1 MSVSTL
7 ASEKPKDIS
16 QSLYRAIWRW
26 HFFAGLLVIPFM
38 LNLAITGGLY
48 LFKDEIDNTVFAYR
62 NVVTP
67 HNEVLAPSLLIKNA
81 QAAVPGSTILRY
93 RDPST
98 PTQSARV
105 IVGTD
110 AGKVLVFVDPYTG
123 SVLGKVAEKQEF
135 NWVVRK
141 IHSLVY
147 FGLALDRVVEAVGGL
162 ALILV
167 VTGFY
172 LWWPRKQKGGVI
184 TVRGTPDKRVF
195 WRDLHAVT
203 GAVAGALIFFL
214 AITGMPWS
222 SYWGDKLNGTLANN
236 GLGYPTQLW
245 NETPISQI
253 PTKDVLTEAGWT
265 VENAP
270 VPTSTVDGVVKSVGL
285 DQIVT
290 SAKAEGITPGFEV
303 SLPSDPE
310 GVYTAAIFPDD
321 IAKQRTI
328 HFDQYTGKPLV
339 DLKFADYGAGAKAIE
354 FGIGVHMGQYW
365 GLLNQ
370 IVMLITCFAIILAAV
385 SAMVMW
391 WKRRPSGRLGVPP
404 MPSQKSVFAA
414 LTLVILGFGV
424 LFPLTG
430 FAILAML
437 VLDQLIQRIPSPLK
451 RVFS

>member
-48 LFKDEIDNTVFAYR
+48 LFKDEIDNTAFAYR

-67 HNEVLAPSLLIKNA
+67 KSETLAPSLLIKNA
-81 QAAVPGSTILRY
+81 QAAVPDSAILRY

-147 FGLALDRVVEAVGGL
+147 FGFALDRVVEAVGGL

-172 LWWPRKQKGGVI
+172 LWWPRKQSGGVI

-245 NETPISQI
+245 NETPMSQI

-290 SAKAEGITPGFEV
+290 SAKAEGITSGFEV

-370 IVMLITCFAIILAAV
+370 IVMLVTCFAIILAAV
-385 SAMVMW
+385 SAVIMW

-414 LTLVILGFGV
+414 LTLVILSFGV

>member
-1 MSVSTL
+1 MSVSSM
-7 ASEKPKDIS
+7 ASQKPKDIS

-67 HNEVLAPSLLIKNA
+67 RSEVLAPSLLIKNA
-81 QAAVPGSTILRY
+81 EAAVPGATILRY

-105 IVGTD
+105 ILGTD

-184 TVRGTPDKRVF
+184 TVRGTPDKRIF

-222 SYWGDKLNGTLANN
+222 AYWGDKLNATLADK

-245 NETPISQI
+245 NDVPVSKI

-265 VENAP
+265 IENAP
-270 VPTSTVDGVVKSVGL
+270 VPASTADGAMKSVGL
-285 DQIVT
+285 DRIVA
-290 SAKAEGITPGFEV
+290 SARAEGITPGFEV
-303 SLPSDPE
+303 SLPSGPE

-321 IAKQRTI
+321 IAMQRTI
-328 HFDQYTGKPLV
+328 HFDQYSGKPLV

-370 IVMLITCFAIILAAV
+370 IVMLVTCFAIILAAV
-385 SAMVMW
+385 SAVVMW

-437 VLDQLIQRIPSPLK
+437 VLDQLIQRVPSPLK